1 VPSTRQSAWLVLTSV
16 SLATFLVSL
25 SSNTLSVAVPSV
37 VRDFHASALT
47 ASFIVLTPS
56 CVSTALMLTMGRL
69 GDLFGRR
76 TVYLA
81 GIGIFTAASLLA
93 GLTPAPWLLICL
105 QACQAAGTA
114 TIWANSAAILLE
126 RLPADRVNQALGIY
140 IAAISVGQLIGPSVG
155 GAISDVAG
163 WRWIFLLN
171 VPVGIACWLL
181 GRAVLQPDARQE
193 RRPSLDTPGNALILA
208 GLTGLIVSLSLAQ
221 DSGWAAPIVLGG
233 AGGGVVLLCLFVL
246 REFRAR
252 DPLLDLRIL
261 RSRSLSLAM
270 ASAFANAMAQWSPV
284 LLMVLYFQAI
294 SGDSPLIAGL
304 KVTPLAVSSAVAA
317 ASTGRLTKRVQPDDL
332 AVAGSMLAFL
342 GLAALAVA
350 LTHGYPMMF
359 AALILIGVGTGI
371 FGPSNANIVMLRAPR
386 ISTGVIN
393 GARLM
398 LANTG
403 WVVSTAVVL
412 TLVTAPVAPRLR
424 AQFFAGTASR
434 VSHATALSLL
444 TGYGHAIILLAAFAL
459 AGSLAA
465 LASRSLG

>member
-1 VPSTRQSAWLVLTSV
+1 
-16 SLATFLVSL
+16 
-25 SSNTLSVAVPSV
+25 
-37 VRDFHASALT
+37 
-47 ASFIVLTPS
+47 
-56 CVSTALMLTMGRL
+56 
-69 GDLFGRR
+69 
-76 TVYLA
+76 
-81 GIGIFTAASLLA
+81 
-93 GLTPAPWLLICL
+93 
-105 QACQAAGTA
+105 
-114 TIWANSAAILLE
+114 
-126 RLPADRVNQALGIY
+126 
-140 IAAISVGQLIGPSVG
+140 
-155 GAISDVAG
+155 
-163 WRWIFLLN
+163 
-171 VPVGIACWLL
+171 
-181 GRAVLQPDARQE
+181 VLQPDAKPE

-246 REFRAR
+246 REIRAR

-317 ASTGRLTKRVQPDDL
+317 VSTGRLTKRVRPDDL
-332 AVAGSMLAFL
+332 AVAGSIIAFL

-359 AALILIGVGTGI
+359 AALVLIGVGTGI

-412 TLVTAPVAPRLR
+412 TLVTAPVAPGLR

-434 VSHATALSLL
+434 VSHAIALALL
-444 TGYGHAIILLAAFAL
+444 SGYGHAIILLAAFAL